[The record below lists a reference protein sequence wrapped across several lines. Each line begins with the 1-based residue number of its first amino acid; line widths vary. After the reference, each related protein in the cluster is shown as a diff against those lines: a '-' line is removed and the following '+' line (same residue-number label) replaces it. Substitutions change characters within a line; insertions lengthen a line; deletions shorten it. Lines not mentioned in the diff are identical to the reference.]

1 MVVSSRSRCPSNIWM
16 VRRSAPASSRCVA
29 KQCLSVCGCTSFWRP
44 ACWAAFLQASQT
56 TLVVIG
62 VSPVCQRLPGNS
74 HALAIDVIDFQV
86 CQFSA
91 SYTGGVERHQQ
102 SAMIRSQS
110 CVDESRDFFPAED
123 RRKVK
128 CSFRIGRLGDAPGF
142 LESFDVEESQSCQ
155 SLRNRGRRQLALLE
169 QLGLIF
175 TNVFGTQTIWRTLES
190 S

>member
-1 MVVSSRSRCPSNIWM
+1 MRL
-16 VRRSAPASSRCVA
+16 
-29 KQCLSVCGCTSFWRP
+29 LSTS
-44 ACWAAFLQASQT
+44 
-56 TLVVIG
+56 
-62 VSPVCQRLPGNS
+62 
-74 HALAIDVIDFQV
+74 QV

-91 SYTGGVERHQQ
+91 SYSGGVERHQQ

-142 LESFDVEESQSCQ
+142 LESLDVEESQSCQ
-155 SLRNRGRRQLALLE
+155 SLCNRARRQLVLLE

-175 TNVFGTQTIWRTLES
+175 TNVFRTQTIRRTLES
-190 S
+190 FREIF